1 MYYWFYQLEKF
12 LVIGVLSKQISV
24 CWFCSSC
31 LKALNKATKWMQR
44 NNYTNSYPK
53 YLRIELYITRNYMLE
68 FSIHGVGISGVEH
81 RSANSKVW
89 GTNPY
94 MDSEYFLCL
103 TLVERI
109 ENIFHYFVNK
119 LKNLPPRSQVDVDA
133 KGGSCSAKLCSRFSS
148 WVPNL

>member
-1 MYYWFYQLEKF
+1 
-12 LVIGVLSKQISV
+12 
-24 CWFCSSC
+24 
-31 LKALNKATKWMQR
+31 MQR

-81 RSANSKVW
+81 RSANSKVR

-103 TLVERI
+103 TLVKRI
-109 ENIFHYFVNK
+109 KNIFHYFVNK
-119 LKNLPPRSQVDVDA
+119 LKNLPP
-133 KGGSCSAKLCSRFSS
+133 
-148 WVPNL
+148 